1 MRFSQGGDRMTSE
14 KAFYFDKIF
23 KDAEEYQS
31 VKDQLKQDI
40 LNDYGSRNN
49 KAVVIIGTEN
59 VPMTLGKVLVNLLVM
74 KPLVGK
80 GIKLEKGDLF
90 SFNTVTESSLN
101 QYFNRIITRNKV
113 AKTFDFDNLRA
124 VIAETI
130 NEMSDI
136 SGEINVLSGS
146 SITFYDFVRLYAT
159 DEEARDIFSHKLD
172 AKLQF
177 DEIEDKFNALGKKI
191 EAYFK
196 KQKDS
201 DLYPFIASETGINKK
216 QLTQAIGFV
225 GLKPDID
232 GEIIPIAIPDNYLT
246 GLRNLESYYINSKGT
261 RKALITNAKQVRKS
275 GYLTR
280 KLSLGMID
288 RYHDNNI
295 EDCGT
300 IHYVNFEV
308 SNEKKLKQIEGRH
321 YYIIDADGTKTS
333 KTLHTVSVD
342 DKDLIGKKI
351 GLRSPVTCSSK
362 NVCRTCYGR
371 ELSEINKDLNT
382 GLISVLLLTNPL
394 TQKLLS
400 AKHLLTTKSEKIEW
414 GEKFLELFTI
424 NMNSVNTL
432 DTEVTI
438 SINKSDIKY
447 DEDEAIFYIDDQ
459 GFGKDGETK
468 KTVFEIFQNNK
479 KVMDYNLPISL
490 IIDKK
495 IYEDGIEESDDE
507 NKVLIVTKNYVDED
521 FPLFTFYA
529 KNNEL
534 TKSLQQILD
543 LIESSDHLTISDYHR
558 MVNKFSDLLIENE
571 LNFINSVHSEMIVS
585 ILIKDAE
592 TGKRLDFSKENLNE
606 YNIVRVSKSVM
617 NAPLSVSLAFER
629 LNDQL
634 IDLETYNKDGESL
647 MDHLFK

>member
-1 MRFSQGGDRMTSE
+1 MRFAQGGDKMTSE
-14 KAFYFDKIF
+14 KVFYFDKIF
-23 KDAEEYQS
+23 ADVEEYQH
-31 VKDQLKQDI
+31 VKNQLKENI

-59 VPMTLGKVLVNLLVM
+59 VPMKLGRVLVNLLIM

-80 GIKLEKGDLF
+80 GIKLEKSDLF
-90 SFNTVTESSLN
+90 NFDTVTENNLN
-101 QYFNRIITRNKV
+101 QYFNKV
-113 AKTFDFDNLRA
+113 INRSKSVKGLDFDELRA

-136 SGEINVLSGS
+136 SGSINVLSGS
-146 SITFYDFVRLYAT
+146 SISFHDFVKLWST
-159 DEEARDIFSHKLD
+159 DDEAKQIFNQKLD
-172 AKLQF
+172 SKLQF
-177 DEIEDKFNALGKKI
+177 DEIEGKFNQLGKTI
-191 EAYFK
+191 EKYFK

-232 GEIIPIAIPDNYLT
+232 GEIIPVAISDNYLT
-246 GLRNLESYYINSKGT
+246 GLKSLESYYINSKGT

-280 KLSLGMID
+280 KLSLGMVD

-300 IHYVNFEV
+300 VHFVNFDV
-308 SNEKKLKQIEGRH
+308 SNEKKFTQIEGRH
-321 YYIIDADGTKTS
+321 YYELKDSGEKASNKL
-333 KTLHTVSVD
+333 KTVSLE

-362 NVCRTCYGR
+362 HVCKTCYGS

-414 GEKFLELFTI
+414 GPKFLELFNV
-424 NMNSVNTL
+424 NMNTVNTL
-432 DTEVTI
+432 DTEVSI
-438 SINKSDIKY
+438 SINRNDIRY
-447 DEDEAIFYIDDQ
+447 DEEDNLYYIDTEDENS
-459 GFGKDGETK
+459 KS
-468 KTVFEIFQNNK
+468 TVIEIFQNNK
-479 KVMDYNLPISL
+479 KVLDYNLPISL
-490 IIDKK
+490 VIDKK
-495 IYEDGIEESDDE
+495 LIDDGEEESGDE
-507 NKVLIVTKNYVDED
+507 KKVIIIAKNYVDED

-543 LIESSDHLTISDYHR
+543 LIESSDHLAIADYHR
-558 MVNKFSDLLIENE
+558 MTNKFSDLLIENE
-571 LNFINSVHSEMIVS
+571 LNFINSVHSEMIIS

-592 TGKRLDFSKENLNE
+592 TGKKLDFSKKDLNE
-606 YNIVRVSKSVM
+606 YKIVRVSKSVM

-647 MDHLFK
+647 MDYLFR